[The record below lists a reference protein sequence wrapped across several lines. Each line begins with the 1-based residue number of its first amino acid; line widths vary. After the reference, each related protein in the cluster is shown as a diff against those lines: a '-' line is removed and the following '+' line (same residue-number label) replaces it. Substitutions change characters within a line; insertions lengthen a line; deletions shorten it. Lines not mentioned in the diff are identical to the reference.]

1 MDSLDSLIKKK
12 KEEIKE
18 IKGNKRWFKQ
28 ADLENQKNKE
38 IINFYEKEL
47 KKKKIQ
53 EYERLKKLN
62 DTLDEKHKKNN
73 ADVENEETNIE
84 ITLSNKQIIMLL
96 RQLKEPIRLFGETDL
111 QRYNRLKELKINKN
125 ELKINEQNIFG
136 DVLRGRLKENALDLI
151 EDNIEDDIEK
161 APDKKDKNNSNVS
174 ISEKENNEKGKKIDK
189 EKIIHE
195 WIKRTMKEW
204 NEEIENTVDNKK
216 KIKQATYLQTH
227 KDLKPLEKKLKQ
239 KTLESDILDK
249 IYNIVSCCEEKNFK
263 AAHDAYML
271 LAIGNA
277 AWPMGVT
284 MVGIHERA
292 GRSKI
297 YASEVAHILNDETT
311 RKYIQMI
318 KRLLSF
324 SQRKYCTNPSEAVN
338 LSTIHI

>member
-1 MDSLDSLIKKK
+1 MDSLESFIKKK

-28 ADLENQKNKE
+28 ADLENQKKKE
-38 IINFYEKEL
+38 INQFYEKEY
-47 KKKKIQ
+47 KKKKTE

-62 DTLDEKHKKNN
+62 DELNLKLKKSNTDKEK
-73 ADVENEETNIE
+73 EETNTE
-84 ITLSNKQIIMLL
+84 ITLSNRQIIILL

-111 QRYNRLKELKINKN
+111 ERYNRLKELQINKN
-125 ELKINEQNIFG
+125 ELKSNEQNVFG
-136 DVLRGRLKENALDLI
+136 DVLRGRLKEDNLDLI
-151 EDNIEDDIEK
+151 EDNLEDEMEK
-161 APDKKDKNNSNVS
+161 VNSKDASKLKDSTG
-174 ISEKENNEKGKKIDK
+174 EKDEKDQEVNK
-189 EKIIHE
+189 EKVIYD
-195 WIKRTMKEW
+195 WIKSTMKEW
-204 NEEIENTVDNKK
+204 NEEIESNDDGKK

-239 KTLESDILDK
+239 RSLEQDILDK
-249 IYNIVSCCEEKNFK
+249 IYNIVSCCQKRNFK
-263 AAHDAYML
+263 SAHDAYML

-297 YASEVAHILNDETT
+297 FASEVAHILNDETT

-324 SQRKYCTNPSEAVN
+324 CQRKYCTNPSEAVN

>member
-1 MDSLDSLIKKK
+1 MDSLDSFIKKK

-28 ADLENQKNKE
+28 AELESKKKTEINK
-38 IINFYEKEL
+38 FYENEY
-47 KKKKIQ
+47 KKKKTE

-62 DTLDEKHKKNN
+62 DELDAKRRISN
-73 ADVENEETNIE
+73 ADVKHEETNTE
-84 ITLSNKQIIMLL
+84 ITLTNRQIIILL

-111 QRYNRLKELKINKN
+111 ERYNRLKELKINKN
-125 ELKINEQNIFG
+125 ELKINVQNVFG
-136 DVLRGRLKENALDLI
+136 DVLRGKLKENSLDLI
-151 EDNIEDDIEK
+151 EDNLEEDIDNANSKESAELNGTTAEK
-161 APDKKDKNNSNVS
+161 KSD
-174 ISEKENNEKGKKIDK
+174 EKGQGADK
-189 EKIIHE
+189 EKVILD
-195 WIKRTMKEW
+195 WIKSTMKEW
-204 NEEIENTVDNKK
+204 NEEIENSDDSKK
-216 KIKQATYLQTH
+216 KIKKATYLQTH

-239 KTLESDILDK
+239 KSVEGDVLDK
-249 IYNIVSCCEEKNFK
+249 IYNIVSRCQERNFK

-297 YASEVAHILNDETT
+297 FASEVAHILNDETT

-324 SQRKYCTNPSEAVN
+324 CQRKYCTNPSEAVN

>member
-1 MDSLDSLIKKK
+1 MDSLDSIIKKK

-18 IKGNKRWFKQ
+18 IKGNKRWLKQ
-28 ADLENQKNKE
+28 SDLESKKNTEIQK
-38 IINFYEKEL
+38 FYENEY
-47 KKKKIQ
+47 KKKKI
-53 EYERLKKLN
+53 EDYERLKKLN
-62 DTLDEKHKKNN
+62 EELDAKHRKQSK
-73 ADVENEETNIE
+73 DIENEETNTK
-84 ITLSNKQIIMLL
+84 ITLTNKQIIVLL

-111 QRYNRLKELKINKN
+111 ERYNRLKELKINKN
-125 ELKINEQNIFG
+125 ELKINVQNVFG
-136 DVLRGRLKENALDLI
+136 DVLRGRLKENSLDLI
-151 EDNIEDDIEK
+151 EDNLEEEIENTNS
-161 APDKKDKNNSNVS
+161 KKPVKLNGST
-174 ISEKENNEKGKKIDK
+174 NEKPSDEKGQRVDK
-189 EKIIHE
+189 EKVIQD
-195 WIKRTMKEW
+195 WIKSTMKEW
-204 NEEIENTVDNKK
+204 NEEIENSDDSKK

-239 KTLESDILDK
+239 KSLEPDVLDK
-249 IYNIVSCCEEKNFK
+249 IYNIVSRCQEKNFK
-263 AAHDAYML
+263 AAHDAYMM

-297 YASEVAHILNDETT
+297 FSSEVAHILNDETT

-324 SQRKYCTNPSEAVN
+324 CQRKYCTNPSEAVN